1 VDELDKLDKKS
12 EFFGLSA
19 THRDTQNLY
28 QIKLR
33 RLVREEEIKWMQRA
47 KEIQLRDGDG
57 NSKFFHQKANGR
69 RRKNLIVRLNQ
80 DERVI
85 EG

>member
-1 VDELDKLDKKS
+1 
-12 EFFGLSA
+12 
-19 THRDTQNLY
+19 
-28 QIKLR
+28 
-33 RLVREEEIKWMQRA
+33 VREEEIKWMQRA

>member
-1 VDELDKLDKKS
+1 LRELEKLDKKS
-12 EFFGLSA
+12 EFFGLSP
-19 THRDTQNLY
+19 TDLDTQKLH
-28 QIKLR
+28 QIELKR
-33 RLVREEEIKWMQRA
+33 PVREDEIKWMQRA
-47 KEIQLRDGDG
+47 KEIQLRDGDS

-80 DERVI
+80 DEGVM